1 MSHWTRFIVGVAVV
15 LFAGTFVP
23 AQDAEEDVEIK
34 AVPVAGGVH
43 MLTGQGGNMGV
54 SVGDDGVLLIDD
66 QFAPLTDKIKAAVAK
81 LGDGEIRFV
90 INTHWHG
97 DHTGGNENL
106 GQAGTLIVAHD
117 NVRRRM
123 SVEQFME
130 FFDRRVP
137 ASPKDALPVVTF
149 PESVTLH
156 MNGESIRVVHL
167 AAAHTD
173 GDSIVHF
180 PTSNVIHAGDVFF
193 NGLYPFV
200 DLDSGGSID
209 GLIAAVEWMLEHSN
223 ESTRIIP
230 GHGPLTDL
238 EGLETYRELLVT
250 VRDRI
255 ARLVRAGK
263 TLEEVLEA
271 APSAEYDEAWG
282 QTFITPEQWVTAVYK
297 SLAP

>member
-1 MSHWTRFIVGVAVV
+1 MAHRTSFIIGLAAA
-15 LFAGTFVP
+15 LCAAP
-23 AQDAEEDVEIK
+23 CISAEEAEDVKIE
-34 AVPVAGGVH
+34 ALPVASGVH

-54 SVGDDGVLLIDD
+54 SVGEDGVLLIDD
-66 QFAPLTDKIKAAVAK
+66 QFAPLTARIKAAVAK
-81 LGDGEIRFV
+81 LGGGEIRFV

-106 GQAGTLIVAHD
+106 GKAGTLIVAHD

-130 FFDRRVP
+130 FFDRKVP
-137 ASPKDALPVVTF
+137 ASPKSALPVVTF
-149 PESVTLH
+149 PESVTFHL
-156 MNGESIRVVHL
+156 NGESIRVVHV

-180 PTSNVIHAGDVFF
+180 PASNVIHAGDVFF

-209 GLIAAVEWMLEHSN
+209 GLIAAVEWMLENSN

-238 EGLETYRELLVT
+238 EGLEIYRELLVT

-255 ARLVRAGK
+255 ARLIRSGK

-282 QTFITPEQWVTAVYK
+282 QTFITPEQWVTTVYK

>member
-1 MSHWTRFIVGVAVV
+1 MSQWTRLIVGLTVA
-15 LFAGTFVP
+15 LCAGTVVP
-23 AQDAEEDVEIK
+23 AQDTEEVEIETL
-34 AVPVAGGVH
+34 PVAGGVH

-54 SVGDDGVLLIDD
+54 SVGEDGVLLIDD

-81 LGDGEIRFV
+81 LGGGEIRFV

-106 GQAGTLIVAHD
+106 GQTGSLIVAHD

-137 ASPKDALPVVTF
+137 ASPKGALPVVTF
-149 PESVTLH
+149 PESVTFHL
-156 MNGESIRVVHL
+156 NGESIRVVHV

-200 DLDSGGSID
+200 DLDSGGSIN
-209 GLIAAVEWMLEHSN
+209 GLIAAVDWMLENSN
-223 ESTRIIP
+223 DSTRIIP

-238 EGLETYRELLVT
+238 QGLETYRELLVT

-255 ARLVRAGK
+255 ARLIRSGK

-271 APSAEYDEAWG
+271 GPSSEYDEAWG
-282 QTFITPEQWVTAVYK
+282 QTFITPEQWVTTVYE